1 MLRGRKVYDLIT
13 LVSEVSGLADI
24 FFVTV
29 SFLLGVFY
37 TPFLLKAAL
46 LKHMG
51 PVILPKYARTSPECL
66 NKRGVYDLMRE
77 LSGRITLN
85 LSIWLLIFQKIIPYW
100 LRSAKANKLLD
111 LVE

>member
-37 TPFLLKAAL
+37 TPFLLKAAIH
-46 LKHMG
+46 KHMG
-51 PVILPKYARTSPECL
+51 PVILPKNSRLPITKL
-66 NKRGVYDLMRE
+66 DKQGVYDIMRE
-77 LSGRITLN
+77 LSGKITLN
-85 LSIWLLIFQKIIPYW
+85 LSIWLLIFQKIIPYR
-100 LRSAKANKLLD
+100 LRSIKANKLFD